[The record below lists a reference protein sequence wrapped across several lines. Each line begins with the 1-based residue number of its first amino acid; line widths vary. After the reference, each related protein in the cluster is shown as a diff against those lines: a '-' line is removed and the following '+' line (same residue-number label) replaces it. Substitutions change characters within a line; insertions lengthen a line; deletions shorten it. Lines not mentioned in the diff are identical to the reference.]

1 MDTLS
6 CEQLEERM
14 ASLHRASVD
23 LVKESSLDAL
33 LKRIAEEACR
43 QARARYAAV
52 GVLGENGELE
62 QFVPVGMLPEDIAK
76 MPHPPRGLGLIGE
89 LMRADEPMRLPDIG
103 SDPRSAGFPKH
114 HPQMN
119 SFLGVPILY
128 GGEHLGQIYITNKID
143 GGEFTEA
150 DEQIIQTFA
159 AYAAT
164 AIRNAKLYA
173 KLMEN
178 EADLTQKNRNLALIN
193 DLAAALAS
201 STDIDQILERSIHQ
215 VLESLQL
222 EVGEVYLI
230 QGDSKRLSLVHHQG
244 SPVRKLWS
252 QPQFRMG
259 EGAVGQAAESG
270 APMHIHIPGSDT
282 RKLDYSVTE
291 HHLTQIVCFPLNGR
305 QGVQGVLCVGTQ
317 RPRPIDETEK
327 QFIEAISSWVGTALE
342 NVHLSLQQ
350 RRLAVLEERERI
362 GMDLHD
368 GVIQSIYA
376 VGLILEHAR
385 LLMREDPDKAYN
397 RIVQA
402 IDSLNSTIRDIRAY
416 ILDLRPHQL
425 HDENLLQGI
434 RRLVSEFR
442 ANTLVEVS
450 LQGPADGLAD
460 LPDAPALALFHIC
473 QESLANAAKHA
484 RAHHVYV
491 NLWRTVDR
499 ALLEVR
505 DDGRGFEPDEVRLA
519 LGHGLPNMQTR
530 ARNVGGDVD
539 ISSEPGEG
547 TTVLAWVPHSNES

>member
-1 MDTLS
+1 
-6 CEQLEERM
+6 M
-14 ASLHRASVD
+14 AALHRASVE
-23 LVKESSLDAL
+23 LVKESALDTL
-33 LKRIAEEACR
+33 LERIADEACR
-43 QARARYAAV
+43 QAGAQYAAV
-52 GVLGENGELE
+52 GVLGEQGELVH
-62 QFVPVGMLPEDIAK
+62 FVPVGMTEEEIAK
-76 MPHPPRGLGLIGE
+76 MPHPPRGNGLIGV
-89 LMRADEPMRLPDIG
+89 LMNADHPIRLPDLNR
-103 SDPRSAGFPKH
+103 DPRSAGFPKQ
-114 HPQMN
+114 HPKMT
-119 SFLGVPILY
+119 SFLGVPIIF
-128 GGEHLGQIYITNKID
+128 GDKHLGQIYITNKND
-143 GGEFTEA
+143 GEQFTRE
-150 DEQIIQTFA
+150 DEQIMQTFA

-164 AIRNAKLYA
+164 AIWNANLYA
-173 KLMEN
+173 KLIEN
-178 EADLTQKNRNLALIN
+178 EAALTEKNRNLALIN
-193 DLAAALAS
+193 ELAVALAS

-215 VLESLQL
+215 VLDNLQM
-222 EVGEVYLI
+222 EVGEVFLI

-244 SPVRKLWS
+244 SHVRKLWS
-252 QPQFRMG
+252 QPQFKIG
-259 EGAVGQAAESG
+259 DGAVGQAAASG
-270 APMHIHIPGSDT
+270 VPVHIHLPGSES
-282 RKLDYSVTE
+282 RNLDYSVTE
-291 HHLTQIVCFPLNGR
+291 NHLTQIVCFPLSGR
-305 QGVQGVLCVGTQ
+305 QGVQGVLCIGTQ
-317 RPRPIDETEK
+317 RARPLDEAEK
-327 QFIEAISSWVGTALE
+327 QFIEAISSWVGTAIE

-402 IDSLNSTIRDIRAY
+402 IDDLNSTIRDIRAY

-442 ANTLVEVS
+442 ANTLIEVS
-450 LQGPADGLAD
+450 SQGPADGLAD
-460 LPDAPALALFHIC
+460 LPDAQALALFHIC
-473 QESLANAAKHA
+473 QESLANVAKHA

-491 NLWRTVDR
+491 NLWRTIDR

-547 TTVLAWVPHSNES
+547 TTILAWVPHSNES

>member
-1 MDTLS
+1 
-6 CEQLEERM
+6 M
-14 ASLHRASVD
+14 AALHRASVE
-23 LVKESSLDAL
+23 LVKENALDTL
-33 LKRIAEEACR
+33 LERIADEACR
-43 QARARYAAV
+43 QAGARFAAV
-52 GVLGENGELE
+52 GVLGENGELLH
-62 QFVPVGMLPEDIAK
+62 FVPVGLSEEEIAK
-76 MPHPPRGLGLIGE
+76 MPHPPRGNGLIGE
-89 LMRADEPMRLPDIG
+89 LMRADQPIRLADLKK
-103 SDPRSAGFPKH
+103 DPRSAGFPKN
-114 HPQMN
+114 HPEMN
-119 SFLGVPILY
+119 SFLGVPIIY
-128 GGEHLGQIYITNKID
+128 GNQHLGQIYITNKIN
-143 GGEFTEA
+143 GGQFTSE
-150 DEQIIQTFA
+150 DEQIMQTFA

-164 AIRNAKLYA
+164 AIWNASLYNKL
-173 KLMEN
+173 LEN
-178 EADLTQKNRNLALIN
+178 EAALTQKNRNLALIN
-193 DLAAALAS
+193 ELAVALAS
-201 STDIDQILERSIHQ
+201 STDIDQILERSIRQ
-215 VLESLQL
+215 VLENLQL
-222 EVGEVYLI
+222 EVGEVFLI
-230 QGDSKRLSLVHHQG
+230 QGDSRRLSLVHHQG
-244 SPVRKLWS
+244 NHVRKLWS
-252 QPQFRMG
+252 QPQFKIG
-259 EGAVGQAAESG
+259 EGSVGLAAESG
-270 APMHIHIPGSDT
+270 APVHIYLPGAES

-291 HHLTQIVCFPLNGR
+291 NHLTQIVCFPLHGR

-317 RPRPIDETEK
+317 RARSLDEAEK
-327 QFIEAISSWVGTALE
+327 QFIEAISSWVGTAIE
-342 NVHLSLQQ
+342 NVHLSMQQ

-402 IDSLNSTIRDIRAY
+402 IDDLNSTIRDIRAY

-491 NLWRTVDR
+491 NLWRTIDR

-547 TTVLAWVPHSNES
+547 TTILAWVPHSNES